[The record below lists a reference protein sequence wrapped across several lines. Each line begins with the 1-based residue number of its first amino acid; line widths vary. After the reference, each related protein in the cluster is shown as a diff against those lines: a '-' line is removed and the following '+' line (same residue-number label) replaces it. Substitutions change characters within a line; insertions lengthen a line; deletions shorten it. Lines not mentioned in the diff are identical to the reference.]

1 MPIEIKDWDG
11 GLGLFIR
18 GWEVTIEG
26 ELVDK
31 LQKHLMQDKEK
42 LKKYRYSLSDYTAI
56 TKTDISTATVELT
69 ADFLLSVADI
79 NPDVIAA
86 TVANQDVLFGLSRMG
101 EILRDKASWEEMV
114 FRNMED
120 AKNWIQKR
128 VKEKYGIETLTFK

>member
-1 MPIEIKDWDG
+1 MPIEIKDWDR

-42 LKKYRYSLSDYTAI
+42 LKRYRYSLSDYTAI
-56 TKTDISTATVELT
+56 TKTDISTATVEST